1 MVVVRAV
8 SVVAVL
14 VMAGAIS
21 FGLASGD
28 FGAEGTEILAL
39 AWGKVTLIDL
49 YVGLA
54 LFGTW
59 VAFRERSWLGT
70 IVWWVLLVVLG
81 NFAAAVYLAIAAF
94 RSANMPQLLTGDDRS
109 GRSHRAIDM

>member
-1 MVVVRAV
+1 MVVVRVV
-8 SVVAVL
+8 SVVALL
-14 VMAGAIS
+14 VMTGAIA

-28 FGAEGTEILAL
+28 FGADGAEILTL

-59 VAFRERSWLGT
+59 VAFRERSWIGT
-70 IVWWVLLVVLG
+70 IVWWALLVMLG

-94 RSANMPQLLTGDDRS
+94 RSSDMLELLTGD
-109 GRSHRAIDM
+109 GRV

>member
-1 MVVVRAV
+1 VVRAV
-8 SVVAVL
+8 SAVAVL

-28 FGAEGTEILAL
+28 FGSEGAEILAL

-59 VAFRERSWLGT
+59 VAFRERSWVPT
-70 IVWWVLLVVLG
+70 VVWWALLVVLG
-81 NFAAAVYLAIAAF
+81 NLAATVYLAVAAF
-94 RSANMPQLLTGDDRS
+94 RSGDLGELLTGDRPC
-109 GRSHRAIDM
+109 

>member
-1 MVVVRAV
+1 MVIVRVV

-14 VMAGAIS
+14 VMAGAIT
-21 FGLASGD
+21 FGVASGD

-54 LFGTW
+54 LFGMW
-59 VAFRERSWLGT
+59 VAFRERNWLPT
-70 IVWWVLLVVLG
+70 IVWWALLVVLG
-81 NFAAAVYLAIAAF
+81 NLAAAVYLALAAF
-94 RSANMPQLLTGDDRS
+94 RSGDMHELLTGDR
-109 GRSHRAIDM
+109 